1 MDSALSL
8 LSQGASAVYALL
20 DEKQWAALSA
30 AGTALQ
36 ALIALAALFYVGAQ
50 LRAGRKAGDLQA
62 LQELFNAVTEREQAL
77 LRSRDKP
84 DEQDAAFLEFMN
96 FLELRTVAL
105 NGGLLGR
112 YPKKI
117 LREKI
122 IDSLAVIEGMPEWQQ
137 RFIEAKSSATAFEH
151 LQRFARK
158 NRKAINRVKAHMM
171 AKAETAPEG
180 GSGSAAG

>member
-1 MDSALSL
+1 M
-8 LSQGASAVYALL
+8 
-20 DEKQWAALSA
+20 
-30 AGTALQ
+30 
-36 ALIALAALFYVGAQ
+36 
-50 LRAGRKAGDLQA
+50 
-62 LQELFNAVTEREQAL
+62 
-77 LRSRDKP
+77 
-84 DEQDAAFLEFMN
+84 
-96 FLELRTVAL
+96 
-105 NGGLLGR
+105 GR